1 MVTETAM
8 YNKTES
14 LKNGLQVRIR
24 AIRPD
29 DKCLI
34 VKAFNELE
42 PESIYSRF
50 FQRKNS
56 LSEKELQKATEMD
69 FENDVGLVVTIGEE
83 DTETIIGTARYLAY
97 NTPDGTRCAEVA
109 FTVEEDYHSQGMA
122 TILIQHLTAIARQK
136 GVKRFTAE
144 VLAQNISMLK
154 VFRHSGLPVRQENEQ
169 DVVHVTMSLVGEDF

>member
-1 MVTETAM
+1 MTETAM
-8 YNKTES
+8 YDKTES
-14 LKNGLQVRIR
+14 LKNGLQVRLR

-50 FQRKNS
+50 FQRKTS
-56 LSEKELQKATEMD
+56 LSEQELQKATELD
-69 FENDVGLVVTIGEE
+69 FDNDVGLVVTIGEE
-83 DTETIIGTARYLAY
+83 GAETIIGSGRYAAY
-97 NTPDGTRCAEVA
+97 NTPDGIRCAEVA
-109 FTVEEDYHSQGMA
+109 FTVEEDYHGQGMA

-136 GVKRFTAE
+136 GIAQFTAE
-144 VLAQNISMLK
+144 VLAQNISMLQ

-169 DVVHVTMSLVGEDF
+169 GVVHVTMPLDEESP